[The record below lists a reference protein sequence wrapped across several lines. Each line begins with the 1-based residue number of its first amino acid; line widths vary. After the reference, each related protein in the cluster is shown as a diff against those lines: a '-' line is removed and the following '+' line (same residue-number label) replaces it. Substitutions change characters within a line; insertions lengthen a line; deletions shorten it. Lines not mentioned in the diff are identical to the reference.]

1 MPRLNTLST
10 TQYTTAIYSLAA
22 TQGLLSLQRIVL
34 SQDFKMMSFMCNTL
48 TTMSCNAFVLSI
60 WKLTTGIDDPT
71 RYLMT
76 NPITYKRLLILTA
89 LYTYS
94 TWHRVKSTQALSD
107 IPADNQT
114 DVESYRKTSTIFQLG
129 IFLFIKNSL
138 KVQKITLQLPPNPPI
153 ELSRIK
159 RKLEKTHLL
168 LKLCFLLAIGIE
180 SKINTKSQHISPTI
194 S

>member
-22 TQGLLSLQRIVL
+22 TQGLLSLQHIVL
-34 SQDFKMMSFMCNTL
+34 SQGFKMLSFMCNIL
-48 TTMSCNAFVLSI
+48 TTISCSVFTLSI

-94 TWHRVKSTQALSD
+94 TWHRIKSTQALSD
-107 IPADNQT
+107 IPGDNQT
-114 DVESYRKTSTIFQLG
+114 DVESCRKTSTIFQLG
-129 IFLFIKNSL
+129 TFLFIKNSL
-138 KVQKITLQLPPNPPI
+138 KVQTITLQLPPNPPI
-153 ELSRIK
+153 ELSQIK
-159 RKLEKTHLL
+159 RKLEKTYLL
-168 LKLCFLLAIGIE
+168 LKLCFLLAVAKE
-180 SKINTKSQHISPTI
+180 SIIKTKSPHISPAI